1 MELRLTL
8 IIIPAVL
15 LEWNLQLLARLVLVQ
30 DRELVDVGNPG
41 ACNEFNSQAPLSSLV
56 FTLDLTYRA
65 LRAGQ
70 VPRSIQPEIG

>member
-1 MELRLTL
+1 MERDLK
-8 IIIPAVL
+8 
-15 LEWNLQLLARLVLVQ
+15 LLAGLVSVQ

-56 FTLDLTYRA
+56 FTLDFTYRA

-70 VPRSIQPEIG
+70 VPTSIQPEIG

>member
-15 LEWNLQLLARLVLVQ
+15 LERNLQLLARLVLVQ

-41 ACNEFNSQAPLSSLV
+41 AWNIVFDGQTWSLV
-56 FTLDLTYRA
+56 FALHLTYRA
-65 LRAGQ
+65 LKAGQ